1 MLRGLSTLFEVL
13 LLLHE
18 KRTCAQKEASS
29 SGCMLRTHALAHHR
43 WVLVLVPWVVDT
55 EFCRGE
61 ISTEEGELSS
71 ALCLCVFAISVNLS
85 RAIGE
90 VLLIRQA
97 AEMTR
102 NGTTLAR
109 VAGPP
114 TLI

>member
-1 MLRGLSTLFEVL
+1 MLQGLDTLFEVL

-43 WVLVLVPWVVDT
+43 WVLVLVPWVADT

-71 ALCLCVFAISVNLS
+71 ALCLCVFAIISVGLS
-85 RAIGE
+85 ERCC
-90 VLLIRQA
+90 
-97 AEMTR
+97 
-102 NGTTLAR
+102 
-109 VAGPP
+109 
-114 TLI
+114 